1 MKVIYKVSVIL
12 SVLFAGVGCQDI
24 TVGYLMTRNAKYTPD
39 SLIVKAVLDP
49 VTDARRIQFRIPWQS
64 TAMEGVQGTSPVRYS
79 IRGIGN
85 EHAESLSQFRMYGK
99 GIIEL
104 PYDHTVPVGRYVID
118 LRIENEGYMHDL
130 DSVFTVIVK

>member
-1 MKVIYKVSVIL
+1 
-12 SVLFAGVGCQDI
+12 
-24 TVGYLMTRNAKYTPD
+24 
-39 SLIVKAVLDP
+39 
-49 VTDARRIQFRIPWQS
+49 
-64 TAMEGVQGTSPVRYS
+64 
-79 IRGIGN
+79 
-85 EHAESLSQFRMYGK
+85 MYGK